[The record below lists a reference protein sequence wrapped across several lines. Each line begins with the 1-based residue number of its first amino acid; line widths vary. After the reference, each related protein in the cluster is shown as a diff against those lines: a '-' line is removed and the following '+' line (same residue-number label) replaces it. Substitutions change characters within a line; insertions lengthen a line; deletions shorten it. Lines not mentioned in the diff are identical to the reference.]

1 MERRE
6 IIFGFAILLLFVLI
20 ILSFMKLW
28 IFFETFMFLQKKQ
41 NFDKANYLSN
51 SSFFKYY
58 YRNKL
63 GGSIGIESVISGI
76 LLVLALLAYIG
87 WLFYGHI
94 NYGYLN
100 YYYGDINEYYFINIF
115 IYLIVSLLF
124 ISLPTLVSSYLMSI
138 DKKTDDLTKKE
149 KELKQFFADNLD
161 YELLYD
167 YYKKTKDDVAK
178 AKSYSFGKNINTKNS
193 PQLFNFCFT
202 YHILTDDRFV
212 LIKDDLFNLIR
223 NLPTDVPTSTQPTS
237 PPTDEPKLQIKSGGD
252 TTDFSDTSIV
262 STKIK
267 DAILKATDFYIIARY
282 NHNNNIAIPSLQT
295 IMTFVKTKISEET
308 SRTFLNSVILGNNG
322 AINMNVQH
330 ETTIGLFRDTIKIYK
345 DIYDAYYSY
354 YILSILITNFFVMY
368 AVLVIV
374 YLIIKIALN
383 YELDIVEDGYNTYY
397 YFEYLK
403 NTGIYIL
410 LVYYFLTCPII
421 IFGFN

>member
-1 MERRE
+1 MRE
-6 IIFGFAILLLFVLI
+6 GFLGFAILLLFVLI
-20 ILSFMKLW
+20 ALSFMKLW
-28 IFFETFMFLQKKQ
+28 IFFETFMLLQKKQ

-63 GGSIGIESVISGI
+63 GGSIAIETALSGI
-76 LLVLALLAYIG
+76 LLLLAIFAVVG
-87 WLFYGHI
+87 WVGYGHI

-100 YYYGDINEYYFINIF
+100 YYYGDVNEYYFINMF
-115 IYLIVSLLF
+115 IYLLVFLLVVS
-124 ISLPTLVSSYLMSI
+124 SPTLVASYVIS
-138 DKKTDDLTKKE
+138 TDAKSDLLIQKE
-149 KELKQFFADNLD
+149 KELKEFFADNLD

-167 YYKKTKDDVAK
+167 YYRETKDDAAK
-178 AKSYSFGKNINTKNS
+178 AKAYSFDKNISTKNS

-202 YHILTDDRFV
+202 YHILTDDRFA
-212 LIKDDLFNLIR
+212 LIKEDLFNLIKNI
-223 NLPTDVPTSTQPTS
+223 NLSSDVPTPT
-237 PPTDEPKLQIKSGGD
+237 PPSDGPKVQIKSEG
-252 TTDFSDTSIV
+252 TITDFSDTP
-262 STKIK
+262 IK
-267 DAILKATDFYIIARY
+267 DAILNATDFYIIARY

-295 IMTFVKTKISEET
+295 IMTVVKTKMNDET
-308 SRTFLNSVILGNNG
+308 SRAFLNSVILGNNG
-322 AINMNVQH
+322 TINMNEQH

-368 AVLVIV
+368 AVLVFV
-374 YLIIKIALN
+374 YLIIKIALC

-397 YFEYLK
+397 YFQYLK
-403 NTGIYIL
+403 NTGVYIL

>member
-1 MERRE
+1 MRE
-6 IIFGFAILLLFVLI
+6 GFLGFAILLLFVLI
-20 ILSFMKLW
+20 ALSFMKLW
-28 IFFETFMFLQKKQ
+28 IFFETFMLLQKKQ

-63 GGSIGIESVISGI
+63 GGSIAIESAISAI
-76 LLVLALLAYIG
+76 LLVLAFLAVVG
-87 WLFYGHI
+87 WVGYGHI

-100 YYYGDINEYYFINIF
+100 YYYGDVNEYYFINMF
-115 IYLIVSLLF
+115 IYLIAFLLVVS
-124 ISLPTLVSSYLMSI
+124 SPTLVSSFVFS
-138 DKKTDDLTKKE
+138 TDAKSDLLIQKE
-149 KELKQFFADNLD
+149 KELKEFFADNLD

-167 YYKKTKDDVAK
+167 YYTKTKDDAAK
-178 AKSYSFGKNINTKNS
+178 AKSYSFDKNISTKNS

-202 YHILTDDRFV
+202 YHILTDDRFA
-212 LIKDDLFNLIR
+212 LIKDDLFNIIKNI
-223 NLPTDVPTSTQPTS
+223 NLTPTP
-237 PPTDEPKLQIKSGGD
+237 PPTDGLKGQIKSGGATID
-252 TTDFSDTSIV
+252 LSDTP
-262 STKIK
+262 IK
-267 DAILKATDFYIIARY
+267 DAILNATDFNIIARY

-295 IMTFVKTKISEET
+295 IMTVVKTKMKDEA
-308 SRTFLNSVILGNNG
+308 SRAFLNSVLLGTNG
-322 AINMNVQH
+322 TIKMNEQH
-330 ETTIGLFRDTIKIYK
+330 EETIGLFRDTIKIYK

-368 AVLVIV
+368 AVLVFI

-383 YELDIVEDGYNTYY
+383 YEIEIVEDGYNTYY

-403 NTGIYIL
+403 NTGVYIL